1 MEREAK
7 RVLGMFLHQ
16 ETVQVGNNCSCE
28 FSSKV
33 SEGLA

>member
-16 ETVQVGNNCSCE
+16 ETVQVGNNCS
-28 FSSKV
+28 FSFSTYV
-33 SEGLA
+33 SE